1 MLCDCLHQHLPRKL
15 VLAKTQYI
23 ASDFSHYLALIF
35 SSAVLQNV
43 LDDIVAI
50 LVLNKRNHTDSS
62 LNVRTPPGAS
72 EVTSNMQPG
81 VRIFI

>member
-1 MLCDCLHQHLPRKL
+1 M
-15 VLAKTQYI
+15 LAKTQYI

-50 LVLNKRNHTDSS
+50 LVLNITNHTDSNS
-62 LNVRTPPGAS
+62 NVRTPAGAS
-72 EVTSNMQPG
+72 KVTSNIQPISKTWSE
-81 VRIFI
+81 RIFI